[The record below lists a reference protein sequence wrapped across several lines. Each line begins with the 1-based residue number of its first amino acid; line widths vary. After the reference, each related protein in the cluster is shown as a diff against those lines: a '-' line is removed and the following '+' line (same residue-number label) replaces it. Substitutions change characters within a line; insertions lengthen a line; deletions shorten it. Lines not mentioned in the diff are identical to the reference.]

1 MRLSTQRFANGS
13 FLYTEKS
20 VYRRYEL
27 PDNEL
32 ALTISISAHFLGGK
46 SGSNMNSFNVV
57 ENNPSMPLSSSMD
70 SRHGLKMAR
79 VHLL

>member
-32 ALTISISAHFLGGK
+32 ALSRK
-46 SGSNMNSFNVV
+46 KGSTAAYQAFYDVNLEKRFHYGIGINLPYPRGV
-57 ENNPSMPLSSSMD
+57 
-70 SRHGLKMAR
+70 
-79 VHLL
+79 

>member
-32 ALTISISAHFLGGK
+32 ALIKIKAIYMFNHSITNIIILYKCSFYYFLF
-46 SGSNMNSFNVV
+46 SLTFDLDIANSI
-57 ENNPSMPLSSSMD
+57 D
-70 SRHGLKMAR
+70 TH
-79 VHLL
+79 

>member
-32 ALTISISAHFLGGK
+32 ALSTTLPYVRST
-46 SGSNMNSFNVV
+46 
-57 ENNPSMPLSSSMD
+57 
-70 SRHGLKMAR
+70 
-79 VHLL
+79 